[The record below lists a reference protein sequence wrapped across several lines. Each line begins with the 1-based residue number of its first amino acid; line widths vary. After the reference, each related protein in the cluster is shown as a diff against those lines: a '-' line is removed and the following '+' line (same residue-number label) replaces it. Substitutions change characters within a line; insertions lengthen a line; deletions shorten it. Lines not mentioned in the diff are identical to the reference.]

1 MSIDLQI
8 HDEVAEIILDRAAKR
23 NALDEQMLTGLVQ
36 ATDRVRAQ
44 RDIRVLILR
53 SSSSTFCAGA
63 DIKDWTEP
71 VAERATHLA
80 LLGHRAF
87 NAIAELPQPSIA
99 ALNGPVM
106 GGGLELALAC
116 DMRVTTLDARLAFPE
131 ARLGNL
137 PSWGGLPRL
146 VDLLGPSRARYM
158 LMTGREI
165 SGRQAL
171 EWGLCVDGAEDDS
184 DLRKVS
190 GELAEAVLE
199 CDPTALAL
207 VKSLVPAPA
216 PHPGLEAALAV
227 YTGMLPA
234 SSERKRAFLQRR

>member
-1 MSIDLQI
+1 MSIDLQF
-8 HDEVAEIILDRAAKR
+8 HGEVAEIVLDRAAKR
-23 NALDEQMLTGLVQ
+23 NALDEPMLTGLLQ
-36 ATDRVRAQ
+36 ATDTVRE
-44 RDIRVLILR
+44 RSDIRVLVLR
-53 SSSSTFCAGA
+53 SSSSAFCAGA
-63 DIKDWTEP
+63 DIRDWTAP
-71 VAERATHLA
+71 GAERATHLA
-80 LLGHRAF
+80 LLGHRVF
-87 NAIAELPQPSIA
+87 RAIAELPQPSIA

-116 DMRVTTLDARLAFPE
+116 DLRITTLDARLAFPE

-158 LMTGREI
+158 LMTGRQV

-171 EWGLCVDGAEDDS
+171 DWGLCVDGAEDDS
-184 DLRKVS
+184 DLRAVT
-190 GELAEAVLE
+190 GELAEQVLE

-207 VKSLVPAPA
+207 VKSLVPAA
-216 PHPGLEAALAV
+216 TTNPGLEAALAV
-227 YTGMLPA
+227 YTGLLPA